1 MNIRKSILIR
11 VYLAFGLMV
20 FGALLVFGKL
30 LHLQYVDGD
39 EWRAI
44 ADSLTIRERVIEATR
59 GNIYSND
66 GSLLATSVPE
76 YDIRFDAM
84 AIPSEHSDVFNA
96 RVDSLAAKLSEF
108 FGDRSKRQYLTA
120 LKEARAKKQRYVLV
134 KRDVSHQ
141 QLKKLKTFPLLQVFR
156 DEGQRFPSSLIAVRE
171 NKRILPFTNLAARTI
186 GYKNTK
192 GDTVRVGLEGAYGDY
207 IEGKSGVQLM
217 QRIAGGVWIPV
228 KRDQVEVAP
237 TDGSDIIATIDVNMQ
252 DMAQRALE
260 KQLIESNADNG
271 CVVLMEVATGEIRA
285 IANFTRDGEG
295 VYREK
300 FNYAIAQGAD
310 PGSTFKVAPYLM
322 ALDDGVIDTNTII
335 DIGNGTYKVPGH
347 TIRDAHAPK
356 KSKVTVKEAFQQ
368 SSNVGVAKM
377 VHTHYGKHPEK
388 FTGRLHEWGLNDFL
402 GLQIPGEGKPWV
414 KMPDSKSWSKLS
426 LVQMAYGYELKLT
439 PLQTLVLFNAV
450 ANDGKMLAPLFVKEI
465 QHLGSTVKKFEARV
479 INEQIA
485 SKEAVSKMQDLLKG
499 TMEEG
504 TGRRLRSPLYSSGG
518 KTGTAQM
525 ADGSRGYGA
534 RRYQSSFAGYFPAE
548 NPKYSMIVVIRNPRN
563 GYYGGSVAGPVF
575 RELADMVYANDL
587 SLHKTFNTRD
597 VNLAGSKVPYTL
609 KGSKDASEKVYQ
621 MLGVKSVDWSHAV
634 LASAGGEPARIESL
648 AIGDIKEGVVP
659 DVCGMGL
666 VDAIYAIENSG
677 FKARVKGRGKVINQ
691 SLEAGKP
698 AQQGVDIF
706 LELN

>member
-39 EWRAI
+39 QWRAI
-44 ADSLTIRERVIEATR
+44 ADSLTIRERVIEAAR

-76 YDIRFDAM
+76 YEIRFDAM
-84 AIPSEHSDVFNA
+84 AIPSEHNNVFNA
-96 RVDSLAAKLSEF
+96 RVDSLANKLAAYF
-108 FGDRSKRQYLTA
+108 KDRSARQYLTQ
-120 LKEARAKKQRYVLV
+120 LKEARAKKQRYVLL
-134 KRDVSHQ
+134 KRDVTHQ
-141 QLKKLKTFPLLQVFR
+141 QLKVLKTFPLLRNFK
-156 DEGQRFPSSLIAVRE
+156 EEKERFSSSLIAVRE

-186 GYKNTK
+186 GYKNSK

-228 KRDQVEVAP
+228 NREMEVAP

-260 KQLIESNADNG
+260 KQLIQSNADNG
-271 CVVLMEVATGEIRA
+271 CVVLMEVATGEVRA
-285 IANFTRDGEG
+285 IANFTRDSEG

-310 PGSTFKVAPYLM
+310 PGSTFKVASYLV
-322 ALDDGVIDTNTII
+322 ALDDNVVDTSTVI
-335 DIGNGTYKVPGH
+335 DIGNGTWKVPGH
-347 TIRDAHAPK
+347 TIKDSHPPK
-356 KSKVTVKEAFQQ
+356 KSKVTIKEAFEE
-368 SSNVGVAKM
+368 SSNVGVAK
-377 VHTHYGKHPEK
+377 TIGTYYGKNPEK
-388 FTGRLHEWGLNDFL
+388 FTGKLHEWGMAKPL
-402 GLQIPGEGKPWV
+402 GLQIPGEANPWV
-414 KMPDSKSWSKLS
+414 KMPDSRSWSKLS

-439 PLQTLVLFNAV
+439 PLQTLTLFNAV
-450 ANDGKMLAPLFVKEI
+450 ANDGKMVAPLFVKEI

-479 INEQIA
+479 INKQIA
-485 SKEAVSKMQDLLKG
+485 SKEAIGKMQKMMAG
-499 TMEEG
+499 VMTEG
-504 TGRRLRSPLYSSGG
+504 TGKRLRSPLYTSAG

-525 ADGSRGYGA
+525 ADGARGYGA

-587 SLHKTFNTRD
+587 SLHKTFNNRQ
-597 VNLAGSKVPYTL
+597 VNVSGSKVPYTL
-609 KGSKDASEKVYQ
+609 RGSKDATAKVYQ
-621 MLGVKSVDWSHAV
+621 MLGVQSVNWNSIVESDKDSSNHTAQ
-634 LASAGGEPARIESL
+634 AFTIGEF
-648 AIGDIKEGVVP
+648 KEGVVP
-659 DVCGMGL
+659 NVKGMGL
-666 VDAIYAIENSG
+666 VDALYAMENAG
-677 FKARVKGRGKVINQ
+677 FKATVRGKGKVVNQ
-691 SLEAGKP
+691 SLAAGQRLKP
-698 AQQGVDIF
+698 GTNVLI
-706 LELN
+706 ELN